1 MKPKKIRRA
10 FWNAARKLEERM
22 SEFEKA
28 INDIELVI
36 KELRSAE
43 METTAKEEEKRAE
56 KQKKKKFDDDMK
68 F

>member
-1 MKPKKIRRA
+1 
-10 FWNAARKLEERM
+10 M

-56 KQKKKKFDDDMK
+56 KQRKKKFDDEMK
-68 F
+68 L

>member
-1 MKPKKIRRA
+1 
-10 FWNAARKLEERM
+10 M

-28 INDIELVI
+28 INDIELAI

-56 KQKKKKFDDDMK
+56 KQKKKKFDDDRK